1 MLSNQPAENA
11 VLRFERQRDGSLVQ
25 AGSYAT
31 GGTGTGGGLG
41 SQGAVTMDESGRYL
55 YAVNAGSGSVSSFEV
70 NGDGLELIDV
80 VPSGGA
86 MPTSVTVDRDV
97 VYVLNAGDPGS
108 ISGFT
113 SHDGDLEPLPGSTQ
127 PLSASGTQPAQVSFT
142 PEGDR
147 LIVTERATQR
157 FSVYAVDRDGVAGGP
172 TTVASAG
179 VTPFGFD
186 FDNRSRL
193 IVSEASGGAA
203 DGSTVSSYDVRRDA
217 FDVISPAVP
226 TTETAACWIAITPN
240 GRFAYSGNAA
250 SMSIT
255 GYAIGRDGELAILSA
270 DGKAASATAEHLRPC
285 HQLRRPVDLRPHGQR
300 QRRSLGDRPRRDAR
314 PGCHVPRS
322 SRRCR
327 RHRRQLTTLRPVCPT
342 ALSEACRR
350 WMTWTVTCEAAATF
364 GVRRE
369 GEGFADGRSC
379 G

>member
-1 MLSNQPAENA
+1 MA
-11 VLRFERQRDGSLVQ
+11 
-25 AGSYAT
+25 
-31 GGTGTGGGLG
+31 
-41 SQGAVTMDESGRYL
+41 
-55 YAVNAGSGSVSSFEV
+55 
-70 NGDGLELIDV
+70 
-80 VPSGGA
+80 
-86 MPTSVTVDRDV
+86 
-97 VYVLNAGDPGS
+97 
-108 ISGFT
+108 
-113 SHDGDLEPLPGSTQ
+113 
-127 PLSASGTQPAQVSFT
+127 FT

-226 TTETAACWIAITPN
+226 TTETAACWTAITPN

-270 DGKAASATAEHLRPC
+270 DGKAASATASIF
-285 HQLRRPVDLRPHGQR
+285 DL
-300 QRRSLGDRPRRDAR
+300 AI
-314 PGCHVPRS
+314 S
-322 SRRCR
+322 S
-327 RHRRQLTTLRPVCPT
+327 
-342 ALSEACRR
+342 
-350 WMTWTVTCEAAATF
+350 
-364 GVRRE
+364 
-369 GEGFADGRSC
+369 DGRSIYARM
-379 G
+379 GNGSVGAWAIARDGTLAPVGTFPGLPAGAAGIAAS

>member
-1 MLSNQPAENA
+1 MSLFRRALALSTLAGVAVAVAPIATSVHAAAGGEVYVLSNQPAENA
-11 VLRFERQRDGSLVQ
+11 VLRFERQPDGSLVQ

-55 YAVNAGSGSVSSFEV
+55 YAVNPGSGSVSSFKV
-70 NGDGLELIDV
+70 NGDGLDLVDV

-86 MPTSVTVDRDV
+86 MPTSVTVNRDV

-113 SHDGDLEPLPGSTQ
+113 SHDGDLEALPGSTQ
-127 PLSASGTQPAQVSFT
+127 PLSTSGTQPAQVSFT
-142 PEGDR
+142 PDGDR

-157 FSVYAVDRDGVAGGP
+157 FSVYAVDDGVAVGP

-226 TTETAACWIAITPN
+226 TTESAACWIAITPN
-240 GRFAYSGNAA
+240 GRFTYSGNAA

-270 DGKAASATAEHLRPC
+270 DGKAASATASIF
-285 HQLRRPVDLRPHGQR
+285 DL
-300 QRRSLGDRPRRDAR
+300 AI
-314 PGCHVPRS
+314 S
-322 SRRCR
+322 S
-327 RHRRQLTTLRPVCPT
+327 
-342 ALSEACRR
+342 
-350 WMTWTVTCEAAATF
+350 
-364 GVRRE
+364 
-369 GEGFADGRSC
+369 DGRSIYARM
-379 G
+379 GNGSVGAWAIARDGTLAPVGTFPGLPAGAAGIAAS